1 MRSEVTKV
9 TGVCWPPQSRASIF
23 KQLYLF
29 KVTSELASEDIEVYI
44 FLVSIHEYIKNNF
57 LTCTREIGDP
67 TLSKNID
74 LKYVVHKDKQGKKMA
89 KKCLK
94 MFKEK

>member
-1 MRSEVTKV
+1 M
-9 TGVCWPPQSRASIF
+9 SIF

-29 KVTSELASEDIEVYI
+29 KVISELASEDTEFYI
-44 FLVSIHEYIKNNF
+44 FPVYVHEYIKNKF

-74 LKYVVHKDKQGKKMA
+74 LNYVVPKDKQGKKMA
-89 KKCLK
+89 KKYLK
-94 MFKEK
+94 MFKE

>member
-1 MRSEVTKV
+1 MCKQKSQKSHEFAGHR
-9 TGVCWPPQSRASIF
+9 SRASIF

-29 KVTSELASEDIEVYI
+29 KEISELASEDISVYS
-44 FLVSIHEYIKNNF
+44 FPESIHEYIKNKF

-74 LKYVVHKDKQGKKMA
+74 LNYGSSQGQTGKQK
-89 KKCLK
+89 
-94 MFKEK
+94 